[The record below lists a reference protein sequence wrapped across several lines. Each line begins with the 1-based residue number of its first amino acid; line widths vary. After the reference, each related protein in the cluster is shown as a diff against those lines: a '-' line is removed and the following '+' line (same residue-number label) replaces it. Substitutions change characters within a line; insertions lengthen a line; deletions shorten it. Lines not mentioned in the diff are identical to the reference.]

1 MKKMFREFQEF
12 VSRGNVLD
20 LAVGVIIG
28 GAFGKIT
35 TSLVNDV
42 FMPFIGWLF
51 GDIDL
56 SELNI
61 VLSPAQYENGEMV
74 KEAVNLGIGSF
85 LSTVIDFFLVA
96 ICVFIV
102 IKAFNKAREMREKLA
117 QKLELEKKE
126 EEAAEEPAAP
136 APSAEEVLLAE
147 IRDLLKDKK

>member
-1 MKKMFREFQEF
+1 MKKLFREFQDF

-28 GAFGKIT
+28 AAFGKIT
-35 TSLVNDV
+35 SSLVNDV

-56 SELNI
+56 SQLNI
-61 VLSPAQYENGEMV
+61 VLSPAQYENGELV
-74 KEAVNLGIGSF
+74 KDAVNLGIGSF
-85 LSTVIDFFLVA
+85 LSAVIDFFLVA

-102 IKAFNKAREMREKLA
+102 VKAFNKAREMREKLA
-117 QKLELEKKE
+117 KKLELEKKE
-126 EEAAEEPAAP
+126 DEVAAPP
-136 APSAEEVLLAE
+136 APSAEEVLLTE